1 MRLGESGT
9 ASLRLVLGVLPSLT
23 VRTPLSIKIVSPT
36 SEARDHTG
44 VLNRTSDPDL
54 GGISH
59 PAPSELMNS
68 GDPDGYSSSDP
79 RNFNIDCRAHPK
91 KLLP

>member
-1 MRLGESGT
+1 VFPSAFAVEFLLGLCHRGLGESGT
-9 ASLRLVLGVLPSLT
+9 ASLRLVPGVLPSLT
-23 VRTPLSIKIVSPT
+23 VRTPLSIKIVSSK

-68 GDPDGYSSSDP
+68 GDPDG
-79 RNFNIDCRAHPK
+79 N
-91 KLLP
+91 